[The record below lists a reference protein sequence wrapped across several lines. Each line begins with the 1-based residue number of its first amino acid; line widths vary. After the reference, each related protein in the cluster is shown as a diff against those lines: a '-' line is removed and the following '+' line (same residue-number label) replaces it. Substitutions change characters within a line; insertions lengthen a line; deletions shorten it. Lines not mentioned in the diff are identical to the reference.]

1 MAQGLD
7 LFTIGFGSEGLKQ
20 FEEEL
25 KSNEKQLDRYQKEVE
40 ALEEEL
46 DMLTKANAVSSDTFK
61 ETSKDLK
68 EARENVKKFQKSID
82 TMKGKSEYQ
91 IAALKKNFANLVK
104 TVGLLAIVGTTVRKS
119 LQFYEQA
126 EQLDFLAQKTGIAA
140 DKLQELGNASSRFG
154 GNTESTATS
163 VENIRTN
170 REAYIQAGV
179 RIENDP
185 SKTLENVARKMETLS
200 NDRAKWDLADSLG
213 IDEATTRMLIQGV
226 EKYNAELKKGSKY
239 KLYTKEDIQRMRD
252 YRQIQQDIRMGLD
265 RMGAAIYQMLL
276 PAITAV
282 SKIIRKI
289 TDWMAEHEGA
299 VKIIGVFVAI
309 AAAIGGIVL
318 AVNLL
323 SGAIALLEAHPVVL
337 IIIAV
342 IAAITALIA
351 IINDLIVFIQG
362 GHSLIGDIL
371 EDLGYDTELL
381 RKDILAGI
389 ELLKQGIKGLVEWL
403 RSAGEWINKLKEA
416 ALDLWNKIPE
426 PIKKM
431 LGAGLKAS
439 LLMNPITALPTAN
452 VMMGQKFMERYKKDP
467 NNAVPAGA
475 QSAYY
480 NTQSQNANTTNNS
493 RNIAN
498 TRNNNIKVDNIN
510 IQTQANNP
518 RQVAQEV
525 GYVMTSLDN
534 AQKA

>member
-1 MAQGLD
+1 MAEGLD
-7 LFTIGFGSEGLKQ
+7 LFTIAFGSEGLKQ

-46 DMLTKANAVSSDTFK
+46 DLLTRANAVSSDTFK
-61 ETSKDLK
+61 ETYKDLE
-68 EARENVKKFQKSID
+68 EARKNVKKFQQAID

-91 IAALKKNFANLVK
+91 IAALKKNFTSLIK
-104 TVGLLAIVGTTVRKS
+104 TIGLLAVVGTTVRKS

-126 EQLDFLAQKTGIAA
+126 EQLDFLAEKTGIAA

-163 VENIRTN
+163 IENIRTN
-170 REAYIQAGV
+170 KEAYTKAGI

-185 SKTLENVARKMETLS
+185 SKTLENVARKMESLS

-265 RMGAAIYQMLL
+265 RMGASIYKMLL
-276 PAITAV
+276 PAITLV
-282 SKIIRKI
+282 SKIVRKI

-299 VKIIGVFVAI
+299 VKIIGVFVAV

-318 AVNLL
+318 AVNAL
-323 SGAIALLEAHPVVL
+323 SAAIALLEAHPVVL

-351 IINDLIVFIQG
+351 IINDLIVFVQG

-381 RKDILAGI
+381 RKDILNVI
-389 ELLKQGIKGLVEWL
+389 EDIKNWFATWL
-403 RSAGEWINKLKEA
+403 EGCRMMGEGFQKFINKITEA
-416 ALDLWNKIPE
+416 WDKLPDPM
-426 PIKKM
+426 KKM

-439 LLMNPITALPTAN
+439 LLANPMTALPTAE
-452 VMMGQKFMERYKKDP
+452 VMVGQKFMERYKKDP
-467 NNAVPAGA
+467 NNAVPSGA
-475 QSAYY
+475 QTAYY

-493 RNIAN
+493 KNIAN
-498 TRNNNIKVDNIN
+498 NRNNSIQVDNIN
-510 IQTQANNP
+510 IQTQASNP
-518 RQVAQEV
+518 QEVAQQVE
-525 GYVMTSLDN
+525 YVMVSLDN
-534 AQKA
+534 AQRA